1 MEKLR
6 KRSESLKP
14 FLFALRTRGMTVLSY
29 VPKSPINRKV
39 HRFGLN
45 NIRHYLRVGGKE
57 TYRKRRAEKELI
69 ENVPPPLDAPGI
81 ENLLSYIL
89 YPISER

>member
-1 MEKLR
+1 
-6 KRSESLKP
+6 
-14 FLFALRTRGMTVLSY
+14 MTVLSY

-69 ENVPPPLDAPGI
+69 ENVPPHPLDPVLPGI

-89 YPISER
+89 